1 MGKKRVDNKNYNL
14 SGKLLSFMFVIVTII
29 FMVVYLLNSDLVKKG
44 DIVFFG
50 SYEQDA
56 DFDNGSEP
64 IRWKV
69 ISIIGSKAFLLSEYG
84 LDAQKYNVQ
93 TENADLYITWEN
105 SSIRGWLNE
114 YFYNRAFSDIEKGC
128 ILCTDIKNY
137 DNPMT
142 GTNGGNDTFDN
153 VFLPS
158 YKDVIGEEWDEEKY
172 EEEFLKEKN
181 KEWICIP
188 TVYAKN
194 MLVRMQKEEF
204 SIWSIN
210 SEEKESKQKEY
221 YMYPRPWFLRTP
233 GNVDNSVMSVTEN
246 GNLRFTEDAAYSNIV
261 RPMICVD
268 LSSDYFN
275 VRNEELKN
283 QEHIPVSEKDL
294 YEPEP
299 TRIPVYTPLNS
310 DYTMLSSLKQG
321 DYLGFGSYEQ
331 DGNLENGSEIIE
343 WLVLKNNNG
352 TILLLSKDIL
362 DYRAYN
368 DINQDIL
375 WPDSSIRNWLNN
387 DFYDLAFDT
396 YEKSVIIE
404 HASVG
409 DREPEY
415 ENDRYESKDKVFLLS
430 YDDIINPTYGFDS
443 KDYVTDF
450 YRKSS
455 YTDAVL
461 LKHPDL
467 MEEGNGNDEGIKECW
482 WLRNRSRRTVV
493 IDEETRWFQG
503 TCTCNGYYSSG
514 MNLEIESGI
523 RPAIIIGESGK

>member
-1 MGKKRVDNKNYNL
+1 MSLKKSLGVMY
-14 SGKLLSFMFVIVTII
+14 I
-29 FMVVYLLNSDLVKKG
+29 FAVLIFILYTLTTFTPLKKG
-44 DIVFFG
+44 DVVRFG
-50 SYEQDA
+50 CYEQDA
-56 DFDNGSEP
+56 IFDNGIEP
-64 IRWKV
+64 IEWIV
-69 ISIIGSKAFLLSEYG
+69 LSVNGTEATLISRYGLEAVKFDESKALTNIWSECS
-84 LDAQKYNVQ
+84 LRD
-93 TENADLYITWEN
+93 
-105 SSIRGWLNE
+105 WLN
-114 YFYNRAFSDIEKGC
+114 
-128 ILCTDIKNY
+128 
-137 DNPMT
+137 
-142 GTNGGNDTFDN
+142 N
-153 VFLPS
+153 VFFEKAFDDYEKNIIKTPMLHNPVNPFVDEQELYETEDKVYIPS
-158 YKDVIGEEWDEEKY
+158 YVDVLGRAWDEEYYYNVYSDELSQKWKC
-172 EEEFLKEKN
+172 LLTK
-181 KEWICIP
+181 
-188 TVYAKN
+188 YAKEV
-194 MLVRMQKEEF
+194 LKSKFREEYNIMY
-204 SIWSIN
+204 SSSSDRKQEEDN
-210 SEEKESKQKEY
+210 SDKGVY
-221 YMYPRPWFLRTP
+221 TYPWLLRTP
-233 GNVDNSVMSVTEN
+233 GAYDGYVMGVSSTGQLEF
-246 GNLRFTEDAAYSNIV
+246 GGYDICYSNII

-443 KDYVTDF
+443 KDYEADI

-461 LKHPDL
+461 LNHPDL
-467 MEEGNGNDEGIKECW
+467 IEEGNGNDEGIKECW

-503 TCTCNGYYSSG
+503 TCACNGHYSSG

>member
-1 MGKKRVDNKNYNL
+1 MSLKKSLGVMYIFAVL
-14 SGKLLSFMFVIVTII
+14 IFIVYTLTT
-29 FMVVYLLNSDLVKKG
+29 FTPLKKG
-44 DIVFFG
+44 DVVRFG
-50 SYEQDA
+50 CYEQDA
-56 DFDNGSEP
+56 IFDNGIEP
-64 IRWKV
+64 IEWIV
-69 ISIIGSKAFLLSEYG
+69 LSVNGTEATLISRYGLEAVKFDESKALTNIWSECS
-84 LDAQKYNVQ
+84 LRD
-93 TENADLYITWEN
+93 
-105 SSIRGWLNE
+105 WLN
-114 YFYNRAFSDIEKGC
+114 
-128 ILCTDIKNY
+128 
-137 DNPMT
+137 
-142 GTNGGNDTFDN
+142 N
-153 VFLPS
+153 VFFEKAFDDYEKNIIKTPMLHNPVNPFVDEQELYETEDKVYIPS
-158 YKDVIGEEWDEEKY
+158 YVDVLGRAWDEEYYYNVYSDELSQKWKC
-172 EEEFLKEKN
+172 LLTK
-181 KEWICIP
+181 
-188 TVYAKN
+188 YAKEV
-194 MLVRMQKEEF
+194 LKSKFREEYNIMY
-204 SIWSIN
+204 SSSSDRKQEEDN
-210 SEEKESKQKEY
+210 SDKRVY
-221 YMYPRPWFLRTP
+221 TYPWLLRTP
-233 GNVDNSVMSVTEN
+233 GAYDGYVMGVSSTGKLEF
-246 GNLRFTEDAAYSNIV
+246 GGYDICYSNII

-283 QEHIPVSEKDL
+283 QEHISVSEKDL
-294 YEPEP
+294 YDPEP
-299 TRIPVYTPLNS
+299 TRIPVYIPLNS

-387 DFYDLAFDT
+387 DFYDLAFET

-443 KDYVTDF
+443 KDYEVDI

-461 LKHPDL
+461 LNHPDL
-467 MEEGNGNDEGIKECW
+467 IEEGNGNDEGIKECW

-503 TCTCNGYYSSG
+503 TCACNGHYSSG

-523 RPAIIIGESGK
+523 RPAIIIGESGE